1 MPYVGEFGL
10 EALGMIRRCDERDF
24 EAIWSIIN
32 DGAEAYRGVVPADRL
47 GDPYMGREK
56 LAEEI
61 ADGVAFWGY
70 EEEDA
75 LAGVMGI
82 QDVQDVTLI
91 RHAYVRT
98 ARQGEGIGARLLAH
112 LRERASGPVLIGT
125 WADAAWAIRFY
136 RRHGFEVV
144 TPQEKDRLLKKYWK
158 IPERQVET
166 SVVLADERWREMAGG
181 A

>member
-1 MPYVGEFGL
+1 MWVDSGL
-10 EALGMIRRCDERDF
+10 GDMGMIRRCGERDF

-32 DGAEAYRGVVPADRL
+32 DGAEAYRGVIPADRL

-70 EEEDA
+70 EEEGA

-82 QDVQDVTLI
+82 QEVQDVTLI

-98 ARQGEGIGARLLAH
+98 ARQGQGIGARLLVH
-112 LRERASGPVLIGT
+112 LRDDGERAGADRDMGRCGVGNPVLP
-125 WADAAWAIRFY
+125 AAWVRGGCAA
-136 RRHGFEVV
+136 GEEPVAEEVLED
-144 TPQEKDRLLKKYWK
+144 TG
-158 IPERQVET
+158 
-166 SVVLADERWREMAGG
+166 AAGG
-181 A
+181 DLGGAGG